1 MEAGRLGV
9 QGHPELHTKFKLEA
23 SLGYMRPY
31 PKKSKREKM
40 GVGGNLNETSVLL
53 GHIIDTYQ
61 QTVSLLP
68 CPHTGTYTTK
78 LDLEAE

>member
-1 MEAGRLGV
+1 
-9 QGHPELHTKFKLEA
+9 
-23 SLGYMRPY
+23 
-31 PKKSKREKM
+31 M

-78 LDLEAE
+78 LDLEAEWGAFCKGEWINIALGLERWLNN